1 MLKNTTKT
9 YFPDLLRKLGI
20 PSNQIIK
27 YKVDFDKNG
36 KVFIPKIELLIN
48 GENKIFSLLST
59 KTSNKT
65 FGYLNGVQGQFVDI
79 TDQ

>member
-1 MLKNTTKT
+1 LE
-9 YFPDLLRKLGI
+9 
-20 PSNQIIK
+20 
-27 YKVDFDKNG
+27 KNG
-36 KVFIPKIELLIN
+36 RVFIPKIELRID

-65 FGYLNGVQGQFVDI
+65 FDYLNGVQGQFVDI

>member
-1 MLKNTTKT
+1 LLKNTTKT

-20 PSNQIIK
+20 PSDQINK
-27 YKVDFDKNG
+27 YKVDLEKNG
-36 KVFIPKIELLIN
+36 RVFIPKIELRID

-65 FGYLNGVQGQFVDI
+65 FNYLNGVQGQFVDI